1 MSRVDGDATVSVV
14 RAPMQRMTHHHTEET
29 QMFKRTLT
37 NIGAGVAL
45 AAAGVLGTG
54 AAAYAHECFN
64 PNRSEQGNAGA
75 SNSQAWLTV
84 YVAELTAGLSEED
97 ESCVLAAYAATGAPE
112 SFTIM
117 VKGANGQGGTIASN
131 NPHPEKAGD
140 GSGIDQIFAA
150 HGADI
155 AGSFATCGVELP
167 F

>member
-1 MSRVDGDATVSVV
+1 
-14 RAPMQRMTHHHTEET
+14 
-29 QMFKRTLT
+29 MFRRTMT

-45 AAAGVLGTG
+45 AAAAVLGTG

-64 PNRSEQGNAGA
+64 PNRSDKGNAGA
-75 SNSQAWLTV
+75 SHSDVWLTV
-84 YVAELTAGLSEED
+84 YVEELTMGLSEED
-97 ESCVLAAYAATGAPE
+97 AECVLDAYATTGAPT

-117 VKGANGQGGTIASN
+117 VKGANGNGGTIASN

-150 HGADI
+150 HGGDI
-155 AGSFATCGVELP
+155 MGSFEACGADLP

>member
-1 MSRVDGDATVSVV
+1 MHRADEDATVWFV
-14 RAPMQRMTHHHTEET
+14 RADGADGFQSERGDH
-29 QMFKRTLT
+29 MFSRTMT
-37 NIGAGVAL
+37 NIGVGVAL
-45 AAAGVLGTG
+45 AGAAVLGTG

-64 PNRSEQGNAGA
+64 PNRSEKGNAGA

-84 YVAELTAGLSEED
+84 YFEELTMGLPPED
-97 ESCVLAAYAATGAPE
+97 AECVLDEYAATGAPM

-131 NPHPEKAGD
+131 NPHPEKAAD
-140 GSGIDQIFAA
+140 GSGIDQVFAA

-155 AGSFATCGVELP
+155 MASFGACGVEP